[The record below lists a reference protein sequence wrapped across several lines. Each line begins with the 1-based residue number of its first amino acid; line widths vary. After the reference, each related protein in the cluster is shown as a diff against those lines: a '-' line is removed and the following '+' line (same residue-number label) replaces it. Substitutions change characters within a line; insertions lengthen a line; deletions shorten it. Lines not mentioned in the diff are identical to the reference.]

1 MGWRYRKSINLG
13 GGFRVNLSKSG
24 IGYSWGVKGYRIT
37 KTADGRTRH
46 TASIPGT
53 GISYVEEHGPK
64 RAGAGGARPQADPLS
79 EYSGVQHI
87 VSAGADSLR
96 SPEYDQL
103 FSQIKRIKL
112 LCPLLAILAI
122 LTVPTVVISLACI
135 IALFVLLAKGRCSII
150 YEFEDDEAGRWE
162 RISSAW
168 RAVAGSQ
175 SLQEITL
182 TAQNK
187 NTRRSA
193 GIKNAID
200 TVKMTAGGKLPWYLK
215 TNVKPVVFNFK
226 SQQVAIMPDRLLVF
240 SKKEFGALDYSE
252 VKFDISA
259 FGYLEGGPVP
269 KDSEVVKMVWAH
281 QNNDGTP
288 DRRYS
293 NNKQFPILKFGK
305 IVMTSAS
312 GLNIQFICSNEA
324 AADALNTVL
333 NGPSEG

>member
-53 GISYVEEHGPK
+53 GISYVEEHGKK
-64 RAGAGGARPQADPLS
+64 RPAASSSAPQADPLS
-79 EYSGVQHI
+79 EYSGVQRV

-103 FSQIKRIKL
+103 FSQIKRVRF

-122 LTVPTVVISLACI
+122 LTVPTIFISIICI
-135 IALFVLLAKGRCSII
+135 ITLFVLLAKGRCSIV
-150 YEFEDDEAGRWE
+150 YEFDDVESARWD
-162 RISSAW
+162 RVSSAW
-168 RAVAGSQ
+168 RAVAKSQ

-182 TAQNK
+182 TSKNK
-187 NTRRSA
+187 NTRSSA
-193 GIKNAID
+193 GIENAID
-200 TVKMTAGGKLPWYLK
+200 TVKMTAGSKLPWYLK
-215 TNVKPVVFNFK
+215 TNINPVVFNFQ
-226 SQQVAIMPDRLLVF
+226 SQQIAVMPDRLLVF
-240 SKKEFGALDYSE
+240 NKKEFGALDYSE
-252 VKFDISA
+252 VSFDISA

-269 KDSEVVKMVWAH
+269 SDSEVVKMVWAH

-293 NNKQFPILKFGK
+293 GNKQFPILKFGK

-312 GLNIQFICSNEA
+312 GLNAQFICSNEA
-324 AADALNTVL
+324 AADALNAVL
-333 NGPSEG
+333 NGAAEN

>member
-53 GISYVEEHGPK
+53 GISYVEEHGKKRPAATSSAPK
-64 RAGAGGARPQADPLS
+64 TDPLS
-79 EYSGVQHI
+79 EYSGVQRI

-103 FSQIKRIKL
+103 FSQIKRIRL
-112 LCPLLAILAI
+112 LCPLLVILAI
-122 LTVPTVVISLACI
+122 LTIPTVVVSLACI
-135 IALFVLLAKGRCSII
+135 IGFFILFAKGRCSII
-150 YEFEDDEAGRWE
+150 YEFDDDEADRWD
-162 RISSAW
+162 RVSSAW
-168 RAVAGSQ
+168 RSVAGSQ

-182 TAQNK
+182 TAQSK
-187 NTRRSA
+187 NTRRTA
-193 GIKNAID
+193 GIENAID
-200 TVKMTAGGKLPWYLK
+200 TVKMTAGSKLPWYLK
-215 TNVKPVVFNFK
+215 TNIKPVVFNFK

-240 SKKEFGALDYSE
+240 SKKEFGALDYE
-252 VKFDISA
+252 DVNFDISA
-259 FGYLEGGPVP
+259 IGYLEGGPVP
-269 KDSEVVKMVWAH
+269 KDSELVKMVWAH

-293 NNKQFPILKFGK
+293 GNKQFPILKFGK

>member
-53 GISYVEEHGPK
+53 GISYVEEHGKK
-64 RAGAGGARPQADPLS
+64 RPEATSSAPQTDPLS
-79 EYSGVQHI
+79 EYSGVQRI

-103 FSQIKRIKL
+103 FSQIKRIRF
-112 LCPLLAILAI
+112 LCPLLVILAI
-122 LTVPTVVISLACI
+122 LTIPTVVVSLACI
-135 IALFVLLAKGRCSII
+135 IGFFILFAKGRCSII
-150 YEFEDDEAGRWE
+150 YEFDDDEADRWD
-162 RISSAW
+162 RVSSAW
-168 RAVAGSQ
+168 RSVAGSQ
-175 SLQEITL
+175 SLQEITM
-182 TAQNK
+182 TAQSK
-187 NTRRSA
+187 NTRRTA
-193 GIKNAID
+193 GIENAID
-200 TVKMTAGGKLPWYLK
+200 TVKMTAGSKLPWYLK
-215 TNVKPVVFNFK
+215 TNIKPVVFNFK
-226 SQQVAIMPDRLLVF
+226 NQQVAIMPDRLLVF

-252 VKFDISA
+252 VRFDISA

-269 KDSEVVKMVWAH
+269 SDSEVVKMVWAH
-281 QNNDGTP
+281 QNNDGSP

-293 NNKQFPILKFGK
+293 GNKQFPILKFGK

-312 GLNIQFICSNEA
+312 GLNAQFICSNEA
-324 AADALNTVL
+324 ASDALNTVL
-333 NGPSEG
+333 NGASEN

>member
-87 VSAGADSLR
+87 VSAGADALR

-122 LTVPTVVISLACI
+122 LTVPTVFISLACI

-200 TVKMTAGGKLPWYLK
+200 KH
-215 TNVKPVVFNFK
+215 
-226 SQQVAIMPDRLLVF
+226 AI
-240 SKKEFGALDYSE
+240 
-252 VKFDISA
+252 
-259 FGYLEGGPVP
+259 
-269 KDSEVVKMVWAH
+269 
-281 QNNDGTP
+281 
-288 DRRYS
+288 
-293 NNKQFPILKFGK
+293 
-305 IVMTSAS
+305 
-312 GLNIQFICSNEA
+312 
-324 AADALNTVL
+324 
-333 NGPSEG
+333 

>member
-53 GISYVEEHGPK
+53 GISYVEEHGKKHP
-64 RAGAGGARPQADPLS
+64 AASNSAPQADPLS
-79 EYSGVQHI
+79 EYSGVQRV

-103 FSQIKRIKL
+103 FSQIKRIKI
-112 LCPLLAILAI
+112 LCPLLVILAI
-122 LTVPTVVISLACI
+122 LTVPTVVVSLACI
-135 IALFVLLAKGRCSII
+135 IALFILLAKGRCSIV
-150 YEFEDDEAGRWE
+150 YEFDDSESARWE
-162 RISSAW
+162 RVSSAW
-168 RAVAGSQ
+168 RSVAGSQ

-182 TAQNK
+182 TAQSK
-187 NTRRSA
+187 NTRRTA
-193 GIKNAID
+193 GIENAID
-200 TVKMTAGGKLPWYLK
+200 TVKMTAGSKLPWYLK
-215 TNVKPVVFNFK
+215 TNIKPVVFNFK

-240 SKKEFGALDYSE
+240 SKKEFGALDYE
-252 VKFDISA
+252 DVNFDISA
-259 FGYLEGGPVP
+259 IGYLEGGPVP
-269 KDSEVVKMVWAH
+269 KDSELVKMVWAH

-293 NNKQFPILKFGK
+293 GNKQFPILKFGK

-312 GLNIQFICSNEA
+312 GLNAQFICSNEA
-324 AADALNTVL
+324 ASDALNTVL
-333 NGPSEG
+333 NGASKN